1 MLSICF
7 YRNIFLGEVFSSYVS
22 VHNDSNQPVKD
33 IVIKVCS
40 IWFYPAYTKA
50 SPLWLYTGNQCHL
63 PRTFSWMKKAQAM
76 IAWIAF
82 QTDLQTS
89 SQRLT
94 LSGTA
99 NMPVAKLD
107 PEESFDQ
114 VIQHEVKELGTHM

>member
-7 YRNIFLGEVFSSYVS
+7 HRNIFLGEVFSSYVS

-33 IVIKVCS
+33 IVIKVCRIDFTLIPKQVPFGCTLAVS
-40 IWFYPAYTKA
+40 VTSLEHSCEWRK
-50 SPLWLYTGNQCHL
+50 L
-63 PRTFSWMKKAQAM
+63 AM
-76 IAWIAF
+76 IEWIPF

>member
-1 MLSICF
+1 MIMMM
-7 YRNIFLGEVFSSYVS
+7 
-22 VHNDSNQPVKD
+22 
-33 IVIKVCS
+33 
-40 IWFYPAYTKA
+40 KA
-50 SPLWLYTGNQCHL
+50 GHDLKNP
-63 PRTFSWMKKAQAM
+63 
-76 IAWIAF
+76 F

>member
-1 MLSICF
+1 MLPKTEGLDLLI
-7 YRNIFLGEVFSSYVS
+7 IF
-22 VHNDSNQPVKD
+22 Q
-33 IVIKVCS
+33 I
-40 IWFYPAYTKA
+40 
-50 SPLWLYTGNQCHL
+50 
-63 PRTFSWMKKAQAM
+63 
-76 IAWIAF
+76 F